1 MGRGLFAATQGPT
14 NKGQQMSATFL
25 TLSRSAICIA
35 LALLTLAGCSSSG
48 PENLPAGTPALDGTA
63 PTTDAA
69 TRASPVVA
77 SRPARVF
84 VMAGVDQACK
94 PLPAPQITIT
104 QPPTKGDVTFK
115 PGQEATLAATA
126 QGTCVG
132 QKSIGTGIYYT
143 ARVGST
149 GTDRFMIEAKLASG
163 EVATRTFEVKIAE

>member
-1 MGRGLFAATQGPT
+1 MAMSRAAA
-14 NKGQQMSATFL
+14 SL
-25 TLSRSAICIA
+25 TLIVVI
-35 LALLTLAGCSSSG
+35 LAACSSPG
-48 PENLPAGTPALDGTA
+48 PENPPAGAQTEST

-77 SRPARVF
+77 GRPARVF

-94 PLPAPQITIT
+94 PLPAPQITIS

-115 PGQEATLAATA
+115 PGQETTLAATA

-132 QKSIGTGIYYT
+132 QKSVGTGIYYT
-143 ARVGST
+143 ARAGSS

>member
-1 MGRGLFAATQGPT
+1 MTMSRAAA
-14 NKGQQMSATFL
+14 SL
-25 TLSRSAICIA
+25 TLIA
-35 LALLTLAGCSSSG
+35 VALTACSSPG
-48 PENLPAGTPALDGTA
+48 PESPAAGTQPANSEAA
-63 PTTDAA
+63 PATDAA

-77 SRPARVF
+77 GRPARVF

-104 QPPTKGDVTFK
+104 QPPAKGDVTFK
-115 PGQEATLAATA
+115 PGQETTLAATA

-143 ARVGST
+143 ARAGST

-163 EVATRTFEVKIAE
+163 EVATRTFEVRIEQ